1 MTNTQCKDFS
11 KAYLVDKAYRKLHI
25 TKSNAA
31 EMHKDAICAAL
42 NTCGKRGLV
51 FPNAEF
57 RMEVKKTEG
66 IVYLLPRDSPLSYRD
81 YEILV
86 KGEPASKIRSI
97 ATNKL
102 KIDGVKGQNKISFVQ
117 SMIMNKLRA
126 MGVHLDPIKIK
137 VTKTNTNR
145 VTLNNNLNRTTPN
158 NGNLNLN
165 NNLNRT
171 TPNNNN
177 NGNLNNNNKN
187 LNNNNKN
194 LNNNNKNNK
203 NLNNNLSR
211 TTPNKNLIRA
221 TPNNNRNLKLK
232 ATNTHNV
239 SILKAS
245 SSGTNLPIIRAQV
258 NTRVNNQ
265 PKAKLSIS
273 NLGQS
278 VQVGSNLSLKK
289 GVSLLKGAIPTVIQ
303 NKIFGNSLNTI
314 LSKQYGLTDSRMK
327 ADFIKSVTNTNMQNI
342 RSISDISANDQKAIA
357 KKLALKTDKK
367 GKLPTSNLEAKNNN
381 AKLAAQLI
389 NVIKNINTAAELN
402 KKTINFYTN
411 KFPLVNYPNTNREK
425 QRRVV
430 AVKKALRKLIFSE
443 KREAPAAV
451 VPITPEQPGGGTP
464 VVQTPP
470 SESTN
475 NKKQTPPSE
484 TNNHTKQTPPSTLD
498 PAALELFETIKK
510 L

>member
-42 NTCGKRGLV
+42 NTCGKQGLV

-86 KGEPASKIRSI
+86 KGEPANKIRSI

-117 SMIMNKLRA
+117 SMIMNKLRE

-158 NGNLNLN
+158 NNNNNLNRTTPNNNNNNLNRTTPNNNNNNLNRTTPNNNNGNLNNNNGNLNNNNGNLN

-171 TPNNNN
+171 TPNNNK
-177 NGNLNNNNKN
+177 NGNVKLKVNSTPNARLKANSSG
-187 LNNNNKN
+187 
-194 LNNNNKNNK
+194 
-203 NLNNNLSR
+203 NNL
-211 TTPNKNLIRA
+211 P
-221 TPNNNRNLKLK
+221 
-232 ATNTHNV
+232 
-239 SILKAS
+239 
-245 SSGTNLPIIRAQV
+245 IRAQV
-258 NTRVNNQ
+258 SERVNNQ
-265 PKAKLSIS
+265 PRPKLSIT
-273 NLGQS
+273 NLGKS
-278 VQVGSNLSLKK
+278 VQVGNKLRLKN
-289 GVSLLKGAIPTVIQ
+289 GV
-303 NKIFGNSLNTI
+303 NSVKRFLTGSSKTGTLNTI
-314 LSKQYGLTDSRMK
+314 LSKHYGLTDSRAK

-342 RSISDISANDQKAIA
+342 KSISDISANDQKAIA
-357 KKLALKTDKK
+357 AKLALKTDKK
-367 GKLPTSNLEAKNNN
+367 GKLPTSNLEAKNNK

-402 KKTINFYTN
+402 KKKINFYTN

-451 VPITPEQPGGGTP
+451 VPTP
-464 VVQTPP
+464 VVPTPVVP
-470 SESTN
+470 SKNSNNVVQSQPSSTDS
-475 NKKQTPPSE
+475 KKQMKNASSG
-484 TNNHTKQTPPSTLD
+484 TNGLD
-498 PAALELFETIKK
+498 PDALALMEKIDSI
-510 L
+510 